1 MIAGLLNEVYGNGDE
16 MEFFTILSYVN
27 PYINLWASTAEMFL
41 ARGMFTF
48 SWPLHCGVMLAGAA
62 LILAVSVSRVRK
74 VALLQATGQ
83 LDGSLKRRIFK
94 KSKGAPQAEYVGR
107 IKRVKGPAV
116 LWKEL
121 RSPIF
126 GRRKLKTFIILFIG
140 LVLLFITYIGLVLL
154 FITYALFEGENN
166 LDDEEVHMMYTCVFM
181 SIGLLFTTIMPATS
195 ITSEKESLSW
205 PILLATPLSDGKIMS
220 GKFIGA
226 IRRSLPI
233 WILLFGHIILFSL
246 VGYIHPF
253 AIFMMAVVVAG
264 IIVLLCGSGIYFST
278 RFKKTTTAVVMNFSF
293 AALIWAIIPFMIALI
308 LGISGSGDDM
318 LENYC
323 DIIPF
328 VQGVMVMDFTAG
340 NSGSLDFD
348 VYWPSGEMGIVASTF
363 LMIVF
368 MLSYMLAGLLFAWR
382 AKCRFRKHIF

>member
-1 MIAGLLNEVYGNGDE
+1 MIAGLLCEVYDIFDE
-16 MEFFTILSYVN
+16 KDFFAVLSYVN
-27 PYINLWASTAEMFL
+27 PYITLGANTEEMMS
-41 ARGMFTF
+41 ARGTFTF
-48 SWPLHCGVMLAGAA
+48 SWLSHCGVMLAGAA

-126 GRRKLKTFIILFIG
+126 GRRKLKTFIILS
-140 LVLLFITYIGLVLL
+140 IGLVLL

>member
-1 MIAGLLNEVYGNGDE
+1 
-16 MEFFTILSYVN
+16 
-27 PYINLWASTAEMFL
+27 
-41 ARGMFTF
+41 
-48 SWPLHCGVMLAGAA
+48 
-62 LILAVSVSRVRK
+62 
-74 VALLQATGQ
+74 
-83 LDGSLKRRIFK
+83 
-94 KSKGAPQAEYVGR
+94 
-107 IKRVKGPAV
+107 
-116 LWKEL
+116 
-121 RSPIF
+121 
-126 GRRKLKTFIILFIG
+126 
-140 LVLLFITYIGLVLL
+140 
-154 FITYALFEGENN
+154 
-166 LDDEEVHMMYTCVFM
+166 
-181 SIGLLFTTIMPATS
+181 MPATS

-308 LGISGSGDDM
+308 LGISGSGDD
-318 LENYC
+318 
-323 DIIPF
+323 I
-328 VQGVMVMDFTAG
+328 TAG